1 MNIIFVSN
9 SYYYTERIWGFNS
22 EGKDFNTRKM
32 MMMIVL
38 DFLKNID
45 SRKIN
50 ELSIFVFTTNIIPLL
65 ISFPLFHLFF
75 YKVNPWTH
83 FVLGRLQGP

>member
-1 MNIIFVSN
+1 MDLPWIFFLYQIHTIILKESGDSTVKEKISFF
-9 SYYYTERIWGFNS
+9 G
-22 EGKDFNTRKM
+22 NTRKM

-50 ELSIFVFTTNIIPLL
+50 ELSIFVFTTNS
-65 ISFPLFHLFF
+65 SFR
-75 YKVNPWTH
+75 T
-83 FVLGRLQGP
+83 LGYRS

>member
-1 MNIIFVSN
+1 MDLPWIFFLYQIHTIIWKESGDSTVKEKISFF
-9 SYYYTERIWGFNS
+9 G
-22 EGKDFNTRKM
+22 NTRKM

-50 ELSIFVFTTNIIPLL
+50 ELSIFVFTTNIKL
-65 ISFPLFHLFF
+65 LFHYLFPSPISLIF
-75 YKVNPWTH
+75 
-83 FVLGRLQGP
+83 L

>member
-1 MNIIFVSN
+1 MKEKISFF
-9 SYYYTERIWGFNS
+9 G
-22 EGKDFNTRKM
+22 NTRKM

-50 ELSIFVFTTNIIPLL
+50 ELSIFVFTTNIKLL
-65 ISFPLFHLFF
+65 YSTTYFLPPPISLIFL
-75 YKVNPWTH
+75 
-83 FVLGRLQGP
+83 

>member
-1 MNIIFVSN
+1 M
-9 SYYYTERIWGFNS
+9 ERIWGFNS
-22 EGKDFNTRKM
+22 EGELKKISFFGNTRKM

-50 ELSIFVFTTNIIPLL
+50 ELSIFVFTTNIKL
-65 ISFPLFHLFF
+65 LFHYLFPSPISLIF
-75 YKVNPWTH
+75 
-83 FVLGRLQGP
+83 L